1 MQCAHLIGK
10 VLFLHTLHE
19 HHQSLQSRPPGKAQV
34 LSKLLTIKKN
44 QNFNTLQIPAS
55 IPPLIHYVMSK
66 SLSKI
71 N

>member
-34 LSKLLTIKKN
+34 LSKLLTIKK
-44 QNFNTLQIPAS
+44 IKIS
-55 IPPLIHYVMSK
+55 IRFK
-66 SLSKI
+66 SQDKGKHEDRFYKI
-71 N
+71 DYGP